1 MLFKIVVFF
10 LHIVIKEEIME
21 ELVRIIREINQSSTI
36 IGSLQVILSF
46 FTLILAIIAFLS
58 WKPIKDNH
66 KFNENKRLKVLLKH
80 IEKVIVEFE
89 ANIQLKVESQGIND
103 LERISQIVV
112 IANSINN
119 SDRYFGEFRKI
130 IFEESDNLKPNINY
144 LQEIDSKIILYFQIY
159 LGQYFLMNL
168 ELMNEIDK
176 SKIDRIMYRKNVYN
190 ELLFKINECKKAL
203 SNY

>member
-1 MLFKIVVFF
+1 
-10 LHIVIKEEIME
+10 ME